1 MKWTLKISMFLF
13 LFLLKCKFNKG
24 KNMNIKE
31 IVKSKKRFYP
41 NKIALV
47 LIFLKILE
55 KISNTDFQSNLS

>member
-1 MKWTLKISMFLF
+1 
-13 LFLLKCKFNKG
+13 
-24 KNMNIKE
+24 MNIKE

-41 NKIALV
+41 NKITLV

>member
-1 MKWTLKISMFLF
+1 
-13 LFLLKCKFNKG
+13 
-24 KNMNIKE
+24 MNIKE